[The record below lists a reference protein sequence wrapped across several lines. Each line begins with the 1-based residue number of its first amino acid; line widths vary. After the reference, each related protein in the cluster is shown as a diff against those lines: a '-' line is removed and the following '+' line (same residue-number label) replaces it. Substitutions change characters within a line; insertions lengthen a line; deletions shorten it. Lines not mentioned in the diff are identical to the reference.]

1 MLDLAWRPDLLGTAN
16 GRGELSGGKSWGGR
30 TREHY
35 LDLIKDAITD
45 NGSMSVVLTGSH
57 ADDRVDLV
65 AQAIKAVDA
74 SREPIHVIGTVYAQK
89 MGFGA
94 LAFLLADVAEIEQL
108 GLTGIMRAIARRN
121 ADRPVVV
128 VQYPQLLDRQSKDAL
143 AQMAFSRSALVI
155 LLMVHGEIM
164 PPEFLPITGRA
175 GCTEICFEPLGLDE
189 VHRFLTEEFNA
200 VPTPLTT
207 GALWHRAHGNRGL
220 LVALA
225 REALATGKLCL
236 HGEHLV
242 LLPGAWPRG
251 GRVEALA
258 WAQISM
264 LSHSERRFLQRLARH
279 GTIRLVGLNRDRLK
293 DIDHLICSG
302 FVKRIGQSLEQ
313 VTHSSTFLQESL
325 RSESHAAA
333 VGHSINDKG
342 NFFAFISGQGR
353 SWCEQ
358 AHTRTP
364 SSRNLCRLLDELR
377 NSLLDGD
384 LETAELSIASIINR
398 YLDELPA
405 ELFEAVVI
413 AETILNVTAGRMGLA
428 LPVLESSLAQ
438 LQVSGHGYDLWMVR
452 AMLGYAS
459 EPDRAAEHTR
469 LPFDRSWETARWWF
483 TELLSSVE
491 TSFGIRR
498 NMGKSQLQGT
508 GNGKILC
515 MLAALRNGLEPSV
528 QPRRPS
534 PQSTTTLGLAF
545 ALIYSGWENGHESS
559 MLAGLEKL
567 VEAGFVVYA
576 LPESNR
582 FLDSISAA
590 GKTTVAGFV
599 KRKRKGNR
607 AHPTSGNDQFP
618 GQESAVLQMLT
629 NREKMVASAAAQGM
643 NNQQIAD
650 DVGVSIRTVEG
661 HLYQIYSKLSLGGRR
676 ELSSLVGSL
685 GLSNRVA
692 S

>member
-251 GRVEALA
+251 F
-258 WAQISM
+258 
-264 LSHSERRFLQRLARH
+264 RF
-279 GTIRLVGLNRDRLK
+279 
-293 DIDHLICSG
+293 
-302 FVKRIGQSLEQ
+302 
-313 VTHSSTFLQESL
+313 
-325 RSESHAAA
+325 
-333 VGHSINDKG
+333 
-342 NFFAFISGQGR
+342 
-353 SWCEQ
+353 
-358 AHTRTP
+358 
-364 SSRNLCRLLDELR
+364 
-377 NSLLDGD
+377 
-384 LETAELSIASIINR
+384 
-398 YLDELPA
+398 
-405 ELFEAVVI
+405 
-413 AETILNVTAGRMGLA
+413 
-428 LPVLESSLAQ
+428 
-438 LQVSGHGYDLWMVR
+438 
-452 AMLGYAS
+452 
-459 EPDRAAEHTR
+459 
-469 LPFDRSWETARWWF
+469 
-483 TELLSSVE
+483 
-491 TSFGIRR
+491 
-498 NMGKSQLQGT
+498 
-508 GNGKILC
+508 
-515 MLAALRNGLEPSV
+515 
-528 QPRRPS
+528 
-534 PQSTTTLGLAF
+534 
-545 ALIYSGWENGHESS
+545 
-559 MLAGLEKL
+559 
-567 VEAGFVVYA
+567 
-576 LPESNR
+576 
-582 FLDSISAA
+582 
-590 GKTTVAGFV
+590 
-599 KRKRKGNR
+599 
-607 AHPTSGNDQFP
+607 
-618 GQESAVLQMLT
+618 
-629 NREKMVASAAAQGM
+629 
-643 NNQQIAD
+643 
-650 DVGVSIRTVEG
+650 
-661 HLYQIYSKLSLGGRR
+661 
-676 ELSSLVGSL
+676 
-685 GLSNRVA
+685 
-692 S
+692 

>member
-1 MLDLAWRPDLLGTAN
+1 MLELAWRPELWGTAN
-16 GRGELSGGKSWGGR
+16 GTGEKNSGKSWGGR

-35 LDLIKDAITD
+35 LELIKDAITD

-65 AQAIKAVDA
+65 AQAIEAVDP

-189 VHRFLTEEFNA
+189 VHRYLIEEFNA
-200 VPTPLTT
+200 IPTPLTT
-207 GALWHRAHGNRGL
+207 GALWQRAHGNMGL

-225 REALATGKLCL
+225 REALANGKLCIQ
-236 HGEHLV
+236 GEYLV

-258 WAQISM
+258 WVQMSM

-279 GTIRLVGLNRDRLK
+279 GTMRLVGLNRDLLE
-293 DIDHLICSG
+293 DVDHLICSG
-302 FVKRIGQSLEQ
+302 FVRRIGQSLEQ

-325 RSESHAAA
+325 RSEIHVPA

-358 AHTRTP
+358 TDTRTSP
-364 SSRNLCRLLDELR
+364 TRDLCRLLDELR
-377 NSLLDGD
+377 NSLLDGE
-384 LETAELSIASIINR
+384 LETAEQAIASIITR

-413 AETILNVTAGRMGLA
+413 AETILDVTAGRLSLA
-428 LPVLESSLAQ
+428 LPLLESSLAQ
-438 LQVSGHGYDLWMVR
+438 LQVSGHDYDLWIVR
-452 AMLGYAS
+452 AMLGYAN
-459 EPDRAAEHTR
+459 EPDRAAEHAR
-469 LPFDRSWETARWWF
+469 MPFDRSWETARWWF

-491 TSFGIRR
+491 TSSGIGR
-498 NMGKSQLQGT
+498 NMEKSQLQGT

-515 MLAALRNGLEPSV
+515 MLAALRSGL
-528 QPRRPS
+528 RPS
-534 PQSTTTLGLAF
+534 IQPQRPSQQTTTVGLAF

-559 MLAGLEKL
+559 TLAGLEKL

-590 GKTTVAGFV
+590 GKTAVAGFV
-599 KRKRKGNR
+599 KCKRRGNG
-607 AHPTSGNDQFP
+607 AHPTSGNDQFT
-618 GQESAVLQMLT
+618 GQESEVLQMLT

-650 DVGVSIRTVEG
+650 DAGVSIRTVEG

-685 GLSNRVA
+685 GLNNRVA

>member
-16 GRGELSGGKSWGGR
+16 GTGEKNSGTSWGGR

-45 NGSMSVVLTGSH
+45 NSSMSVVLTGSH

-121 ADRPVVV
+121 PHRPVVV

-189 VHRFLTEEFNA
+189 VHRVLIKEFNA

-207 GALWHRAHGNRGL
+207 GALWHRAHGNMGF

-225 REALATGKLCL
+225 REALTNGKLCL
-236 HGEHLV
+236 QGEHLV

-258 WAQISM
+258 WAQMSM
-264 LSHSERRFLQRLARH
+264 LSHSERRFLQKLARH
-279 GTIRLVGLNRDRLK
+279 GTIRLVGLNRDRLR
-293 DIDHLICSG
+293 DVDHLISSG
-302 FVKRIGQSLEQ
+302 FVRRIGQSLEQ

-325 RSESHAAA
+325 GSESHVAA
-333 VGHSINDKG
+333 VGHSISDKG

-353 SWCEQ
+353 PWCEQ
-358 AHTRTP
+358 TP
-364 SSRNLCRLLDELR
+364 TNTPPSRNLCRLLDVLR
-377 NSLLDGD
+377 NSLLDGE
-384 LETAELSIASIINR
+384 LEIAEQSIASIITR

-413 AETILNVTAGRMGLA
+413 AETILDVTAGRLSIA

-438 LQVSGHGYDLWMVR
+438 LQVSGHDYDLWITR

-459 EPDRAAEHTR
+459 ESGRVAEHAR
-469 LPFDRSWETARWWF
+469 MPFDRSWETARWWF
-483 TELLSSVE
+483 TELLSSVG
-491 TSFGIRR
+491 TSSSIGR
-498 NMGKSQLQGT
+498 NMGESQLLGT

-515 MLAALRNGLEPSV
+515 MLAALRNGLQPSV
-528 QPRRPS
+528 RPRRLS
-534 PQSTTTLGLAF
+534 PQTTTTVGRAF
-545 ALIYSGWENGHESS
+545 ALIYAGWENGHESS
-559 MLAGLEKL
+559 TLAGIEKL

-590 GKTTVAGFV
+590 GKTAVAGFV
-599 KRKRKGNR
+599 KRKRRGNG

-618 GQESAVLQMLT
+618 GQESEVLQMLT

-650 DVGVSIRTVEG
+650 DAGVSIRTVEG

-685 GLSNRVA
+685 GLNNRVA

>member
-302 FVKRIGQSLEQ
+302 FVRRIGQSLEQ

-377 NSLLDGD
+377 NGLLDGD
-384 LETAELSIASIINR
+384 LETAEQSIASIINR

-452 AMLGYAS
+452 AMFGYAS

-491 TSFGIRR
+491 TSSGIGR

-559 MLAGLEKL
+559 MLAGIEKL

-599 KRKRKGNR
+599 KRKRRGNG